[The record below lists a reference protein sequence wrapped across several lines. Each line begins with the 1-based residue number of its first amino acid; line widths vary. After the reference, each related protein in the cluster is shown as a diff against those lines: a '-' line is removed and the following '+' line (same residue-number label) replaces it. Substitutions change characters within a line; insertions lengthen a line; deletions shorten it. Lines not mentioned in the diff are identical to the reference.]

1 MALFKNRTLSSAIEA
16 TEGVNVSPSLTTD
29 AAVVLDL
36 EIGVEAD
43 EVERE
48 ISVPWLGS
56 NEVVYTRK
64 QVTFSFSV
72 EMSGSGTAGTA
83 PAWGRFLQAS
93 GFSQTVVSSTVVY
106 SPISTGFPSLTM
118 IGNHD
123 GNQFIGLGCRATS
136 FEIECQVGEIPKFN
150 FEFAGSYIA
159 PTDVAL
165 PSPTYTGQAKPITFA
180 SGNTVNATL
189 DSYAFC
195 IEEFSLD
202 LNLESNFRELVGCS
216 KSTKIS
222 QRAVEGEILVERPD
236 LLATKNLYT
245 AIDAHTLVPLAFTHG
260 TVAGNRVA
268 ISCPTLQLTYP
279 EADDSD
285 GILMHNY
292 SFRAVPVSPGNN
304 ELVITVS

>member
-83 PAWGRFLQAS
+83 PAWGRFVQAS

-150 FEFAGSYIA
+150 FEFAGAYIA

-304 ELVITVS
+304 ELTITVS

>member
-56 NEVVYTRK
+56 NDVVYTRK

-83 PAWGRFLQAS
+83 PAWGRFVQAS

-136 FEIECQVGEIPKFN
+136 FEIECQVGEIPRFN
-150 FEFAGSYIA
+150 FEFAGAYLP

-236 LLATKNLYT
+236 LLATKNLFT

>member
-165 PSPTYTGQAKPITFA
+165 PSPTSMP
-180 SGNTVNATL
+180 
-189 DSYAFC
+189 
-195 IEEFSLD
+195 
-202 LNLESNFRELVGCS
+202 
-216 KSTKIS
+216 
-222 QRAVEGEILVERPD
+222 P
-236 LLATKNLYT
+236 T
-245 AIDAHTLVPLAFTHG
+245 AIGRT
-260 TVAGNRVA
+260 
-268 ISCPTLQLTYP
+268 I
-279 EADDSD
+279 
-285 GILMHNY
+285 
-292 SFRAVPVSPGNN
+292 
-304 ELVITVS
+304 

>member
-189 DSYAFC
+189 DSYGFC

-304 ELVITVS
+304 ELTITVS